1 MEFPLNFG
9 EESPGTMKFRGHGEN
24 MGLNQLTTTIYKKI
38 ATRFIIPRHE
48 IKRFIYGENIYI
60 VVKAKYNTIHGY
72 PRITRKSH

>member
-9 EESPGTMKFRGHGEN
+9 MDSSGTMKFRGHGEN
-24 MGLNQLTTTIYKKI
+24 MELNQLTTMIYKKI
-38 ATRFIIPRHE
+38 VTGFIIPRHE
-48 IKRFIYGENIYI
+48 IKRCIYGENIYI